1 MNILL
6 NLKINQRDCL
16 QFITDIEDNDFINL
30 NNTFISVWLKQS
42 KKKLGEKQDHFVMG
56 NSNYLRNLSIIC
68 KKKSDFGS
76 GRIAKY
82 YQDVRDL

>member
-1 MNILL
+1 MEL
-6 NLKINQRDCL
+6 NK
-16 QFITDIEDNDFINL
+16 
-30 NNTFISVWLKQS
+30 V
-42 KKKLGEKQDHFVMG
+42 KKKLGKKQDHFVMG

-82 YQDVRDL
+82 YQDVRDLYNGPQARMVTKSKRVQNSAKYDVKNKRNNTLLC